1 MPFSILLALGMQQA
15 HATTMI
21 PLSLN
26 QLVDASDEVVKGTVT
41 EVWTEPDEKTGL
53 IWTYAQIEVSK
64 SLKGEPGPVVIIE
77 QPGGSW
83 GTITADV
90 EGVARFSI
98 GEEGYFFVEHLD
110 SGHNVSVGMSQ
121 GKFNI
126 IMDPYQKKEIA
137 VRFPIS
143 TDRSFDHRF
152 IPLPKKELRT
162 SIESFELSIT
172 NRVQSGWD
180 GTSIPGTSIE
190 RLQRIS
196 PPLTIKPSSNI
207 KEVK

>member
-1 MPFSILLALGMQQA
+1 MSFSILFAFGIQQA

-64 SLKGEPGPVVIIE
+64 TLKGEPGPVVIIE

-83 GTITADV
+83 GTKTAAI
-90 EGVARFSI
+90 EGVARFSV

-121 GKFNI
+121 GKYNI

-137 VRFPIS
+137 VRFPMHIN
-143 TDRSFDHRF
+143 RSFDHRF
-152 IPLPKKELRT
+152 IPLPEKKLRT
-162 SIESFELSIT
+162 PIAQFELSIS

-180 GTSIPGTSIE
+180 GTSIPGTSME

-196 PPLTIKPSSNI
+196 PPLKTQPLQN